1 MFGYGAAHFGGE
13 MTRYGFAR
21 LGGGIF
27 MILFGILVLVGIV
40 FLISRLFKRF
50 GNKHPR
56 NVPPREANR
65 DNVIDRTKTPQEIA
79 KERYAKGEID
89 KEKLDEILEELKR

>member
-21 LGGGIF
+21 LGGGLF
-27 MILFGILVLVGIV
+27 MILFGILVIVGLV
-40 FLISRLFKRF
+40 FLISRLFNRF
-50 GNKHPR
+50 NNKHPG
-56 NVPPREANR
+56 NIPTRESYR

-89 KEKLDEILEELKR
+89 KEKLNEILEELKQ

>member
-21 LGGGIF
+21 LGGGLF
-27 MILFGILVLVGIV
+27 MILFGILVIVGLV
-40 FLISRLFKRF
+40 FLISRLFNRF

-56 NVPPREANR
+56 NISTRETYR
-65 DNVIDRTKTPQEIA
+65 DNVVDRTKTPQEIA

-89 KEKLDEILEELKR
+89 KEKLNEILEELKR